1 MCVDGYIPVI
11 HALGGAM
18 SRAFS
23 TGRALICRCSKK
35 LSASC
40 SNGSFLECL
49 PLTEEALVRLLAG
62 RSVLG
67 PLVKNGDDLSQVSG
81 TSL

>member
-23 TGRALICRCSKK
+23 TGRACSKK

-49 PLTEEALVRLLAG
+49 PLTEEALVRLLAR

-67 PLVKNGDDLSQVSG
+67 PLVKNGDDLGQVSG
-81 TSL
+81 ASL